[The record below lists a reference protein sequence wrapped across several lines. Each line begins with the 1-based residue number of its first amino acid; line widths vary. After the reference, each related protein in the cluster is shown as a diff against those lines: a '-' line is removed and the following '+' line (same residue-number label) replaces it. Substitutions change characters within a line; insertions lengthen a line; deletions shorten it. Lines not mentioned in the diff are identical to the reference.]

1 MFIVDNKDI
10 RMMSFYCLFAYL
22 KHISHLFLVC
32 LMLTMDMYLFARLFM
47 QIRLCEAIVKVQV
60 PFNTFKGLY
69 L

>member
-32 LMLTMDMYLFARLFM
+32 LMLTRDMYLFARLFM

-60 PFNTFKGLY
+60 PINTFKGLY